1 MIVTRVRIVVNGFQE
16 KRPAVLELFEEDLKH
31 SDMLV
36 VDDESLEIRF
46 CIAFRMKG
54 NYSFPDSFD
63 NLPDSFDNLE
73 NEWKS
78 MVAIYEIT
86 GGEKN
91 PKKLFDIPFDAGL
104 GKFENTGLLL
114 DDFAHGRTNLSLED
128 IEEFIKL

>member
-1 MIVTRVRIVVNGFQE
+1 MIVTRTRIVVNGFQE

-54 NYSFPDSFD
+54 NYSFPDIFD
-63 NLPDSFDNLE
+63 ILE
-73 NEWKS
+73 NEWKR
-78 MVAIYEIT
+78 MVAVYEIT